1 MDKRNSGSNCLYTQK
16 DASYAVRR
24 KRSPTELELRGVK
37 MQELRRQSRQQ
48 QLRGHWMGN
57 KIRNFNIIE
66 EP

>member
-16 DASYAVRR
+16 DASYTIRR
-24 KRSPTELELRGVK
+24 KSSPKELEPRGVK
-37 MQELRRQSRQQ
+37 VQELRRQSQQQ
-48 QLRGHWMGN
+48 QLQGHQMGN